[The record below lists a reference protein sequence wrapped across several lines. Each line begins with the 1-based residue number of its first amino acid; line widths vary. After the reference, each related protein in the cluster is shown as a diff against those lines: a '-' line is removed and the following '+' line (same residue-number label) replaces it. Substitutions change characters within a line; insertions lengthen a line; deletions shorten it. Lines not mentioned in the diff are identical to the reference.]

1 MELTLQILL
10 IKGHTFRDT
19 FKLLKLESNDVI
31 LGYDWLYRHSPINLD
46 WKART
51 MSICHNGQETIIL
64 SDSSNTTSPTLLDP
78 AKFQKEIDKGAMGY
92 YLYPLSCD
100 SADTDDE
107 NTLEE
112 LNLV

>member
-1 MELTLQILL
+1 MQCLAMTPL
-10 IKGHTFRDT
+10 INWYMQLVRVK
-19 FKLLKLESNDVI
+19 SNCLVV
-31 LGYDWLYRHSPINLD
+31 GSY
-46 WKART
+46 
-51 MSICHNGQETIIL
+51 
-64 SDSSNTTSPTLLDP
+64 
-78 AKFQKEIDKGAMGY
+78 KGAMGY

>member
-1 MELTLQILL
+1 
-10 IKGHTFRDT
+10 
-19 FKLLKLESNDVI
+19 
-31 LGYDWLYRHSPINLD
+31 
-46 WKART
+46 

-92 YLYPLSCD
+92 YLYPLTYD
-100 SADTDDE
+100 SDDTGVE

-112 LNLV
+112 LNLEKEILSCKRKCFFVYLLESEIEF

>member
-1 MELTLQILL
+1 MESEKWIHYTPPCL
-10 IKGHTFRDT
+10 HTR
-19 FKLLKLESNDVI
+19 
-31 LGYDWLYRHSPINLD
+31 GGGC
-46 WKART
+46 
-51 MSICHNGQETIIL
+51 SIYWNQETIIL

>member
-1 MELTLQILL
+1 
-10 IKGHTFRDT
+10 
-19 FKLLKLESNDVI
+19 
-31 LGYDWLYRHSPINLD
+31 
-46 WKART
+46 

-100 SADTDDE
+100 SADIDDE

>member
-1 MELTLQILL
+1 
-10 IKGHTFRDT
+10 
-19 FKLLKLESNDVI
+19 
-31 LGYDWLYRHSPINLD
+31 
-46 WKART
+46 

-112 LNLV
+112 LNLEKEMLSCKTKCEGTMISHFIEALELG